1 MITVKPT
8 NRTADW
14 AIAQDVDSPIVG
26 FVSSKKQIASVRVP
40 ETTNT
45 ILSAQAD
52 TGLGVFVATYFRNAN
67 ALLPHLLQGFGAV
80 AVRSRNVPAVLY

>member
-26 FVSSKKQIASVRVP
+26 FVSAKKQIAPAPAPGNININS
-40 ETTNT
+40 
-45 ILSAQAD
+45 SAQAGF
-52 TGLGVFVATYFRNAN
+52 GLGVFVAPHFRNVT
-67 ALLPHLLQGFGAV
+67 ALLSNLLQGFGAV
-80 AVRSRNVPAVLY
+80 AVRSRNVPAMLY

>member
-26 FVSSKKQIASVRVP
+26 FVSAKKQIAPTPVP
-40 ETTNT
+40 GITN
-45 ILSAQAD
+45 INAGAQAG
-52 TGLGVFVATYFRNAN
+52 TGLGVFVAPYFRNAT
-67 ALLPHLLQGFGAV
+67 ALLSNLLQGFGAV
-80 AVRSRNVPAVLY
+80 AVRSRNVPAMLY